1 MVKSVTELLIDAV
14 LSSSTLDQEQ
24 SVEDERPSP
33 AQGNKTYE
41 RGEDIEAQLY
51 RKTLNP
57 QGKTQYGNMG
67 YWADGVKT
75 LDAAGEA
82 MARLLGQA
90 GGLKPG
96 VRALDVGCG
105 FGDEVIFWAREFQP
119 DHILAIEINP
129 IRVGAGQEWARALGL
144 SERVQFREGSAVAL
158 DLGPASFDKVLSL
171 ESPHSFVP
179 RDAFI
184 REAFR
189 VLIPGGGLAMT
200 DLLPLPGRQVQ
211 HFAIPPE
218 NRYSRDVLAQKLAE
232 TGFVQIEVKSI
243 RELVIK
249 PFHRYLGQLPANR
262 GIFGK
267 VRMFQRKRVAAKMD
281 YVLVTARKPK

>member
-1 MVKSVTELLIDAV
+1 MKPVTDFLIEAV
-14 LSSSTLDQEQ
+14 LTSSTLVQEQ
-24 SVEDERPSP
+24 SGDDGPPSR
-33 AQGNKTYE
+33 ARQGNKAYE
-41 RGEDIEAQLY
+41 RGEDVEAQLY
-51 RKTLNP
+51 RNTLNP

-67 YWADGVKT
+67 YWADGVQT

-105 FGDEVIFWAREFQP
+105 YGDEVFLWAKEFKP

-129 IRVGAGQEWARALGL
+129 IRVEAGQERARSLGL
-144 SERVQFREGSAVAL
+144 SERLEFREGSAVGL
-158 DLGPASFDKVLSL
+158 DLEPASFDKVLSL
-171 ESPHSFVP
+171 ESPHTFVP

-189 VLIPGGGLAMT
+189 VLIPGGELAMT
-200 DLLPLPGRQVQ
+200 DLLPLPGREVQ

-218 NRYSRDVLAQKLAE
+218 NSYSRDVLAQKLAAI
-232 TGFVQIEVKSI
+232 GFVQIEVKSI
-243 RELVIK
+243 RQHVIK
-249 PFHRYLGQLPANR
+249 PFHRYLGRLPANR
-262 GIFGK
+262 GVLGK
-267 VRMFQRKRVAAKMD
+267 IRMFQRKRVAAKMD
-281 YVLVTARKPK
+281 YVLVTARKPN